1 VTAAAGPAALRATG
15 GRIAGAA
22 SSGPPLALRLA
33 AGLSLL
39 LHAAA
44 LGAVFLLLRREAPAE
59 PRPQTGLAFV
69 WEEMPAEAQAAAP
82 APPPAAPP
90 PGAAPAAPPPP
101 APPPSPP
108 GADAAPPVPP
118 PPPGEEAALP
128 APPPP
133 ASGAAAAPPGPPAA
147 PPSAPPAAAPAPAA
161 PPAEPRPAPPGPE
174 APAAAPPGGSRALG
188 PLVPPG
194 VLPGIRNAEPDY
206 PALSRQLGHQGAVRL
221 ILHVDSTGEVV
232 SVEVAQSSGHPE
244 LDESARRAALGWR
257 FQPARRDGIAVP
269 STVGNTVHFRL
280 GG

>member
-1 VTAAAGPAALRATG
+1 
-15 GRIAGAA
+15 
-22 SSGPPLALRLA
+22 
-33 AGLSLL
+33 
-39 LHAAA
+39 
-44 LGAVFLLLRREAPAE
+44 
-59 PRPQTGLAFV
+59 
-69 WEEMPAEAQAAAP
+69 
-82 APPPAAPP
+82 
-90 PGAAPAAPPPP
+90 
-101 APPPSPP
+101 
-108 GADAAPPVPP
+108 
-118 PPPGEEAALP
+118 
-128 APPPP
+128 
-133 ASGAAAAPPGPPAA
+133 
-147 PPSAPPAAAPAPAA
+147 
-161 PPAEPRPAPPGPE
+161 PE